1 MASESSPVTAF
12 ILLISAFVIYFLP
25 TFIAARRGHPNGT
38 SIFLLDLFLGWTG
51 IGWLAALIWSASAIR
66 AIDTTGPELHGK
78 GDAYAKLER
87 LASLKDKGH
96 ITPEEYER
104 EKAKL
109 LKN

>member
-1 MASESSPVTAF
+1 MNDGSSPLAGLF
-12 ILLISAFVIYFLP
+12 LLAASFVMYFLP
-25 TFIAARRGHPNGT
+25 TFIAAKRGHPNGT

-66 AIDTTGPELHGK
+66 KEAGSSSSEPAKTDSYG
-78 GDAYAKLER
+78 KLER
-87 LASLKDKGH
+87 LAALKDKGH

-109 LKN
+109 LNS